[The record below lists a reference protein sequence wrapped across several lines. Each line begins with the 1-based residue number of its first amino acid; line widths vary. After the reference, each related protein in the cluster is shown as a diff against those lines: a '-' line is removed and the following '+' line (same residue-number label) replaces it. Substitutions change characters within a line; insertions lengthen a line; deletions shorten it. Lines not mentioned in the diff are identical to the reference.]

1 MVVGGCRL
9 SRPCPSVS
17 SLPFCISVGPKS
29 CACACPCCPAH
40 KQHRQSQCTSSN
52 LTCAES
58 KSSSPQ
64 HVALICQ
71 SLEAALSFYEGTLGL
86 ELNSG
91 RPDTKLP
98 YRGAWLTIGSEM
110 LHLLELPIADPA
122 AIDRVL
128 PIAVPDLTAVEARLR
143 AQAIPFTSSDLGEG
157 RTLILRDPEGH
168 CVTLTQ
174 AVGRP

>member
-1 MVVGGCRL
+1 MPAPIV
-9 SRPCPSVS
+9 RPARSPD
-17 SLPFCISVGPKS
+17 SLNVRPQTF
-29 CACACPCCPAH
+29 
-40 KQHRQSQCTSSN
+40 
-52 LTCAES
+52 TCAES
-58 KSSSPQ
+58 KSSTPQ